1 MPLYMIKRKYLS
13 KPYPLPL
20 HTNTHSHENAH
31 INSNHTR
38 NICVCHKKVRILQ
51 TKTKCLQAFE
61 CCKPQI
67 GQSKPV
73 MSLKRHLGQNLL
85 VEGLATE
92 KITIIKTIE
101 SKIAVVFLFR
111 ARDILSNS

>member
-1 MPLYMIKRKYLS
+1 
-13 KPYPLPL
+13 
-20 HTNTHSHENAH
+20 
-31 INSNHTR
+31 
-38 NICVCHKKVRILQ
+38 
-51 TKTKCLQAFE
+51 
-61 CCKPQI
+61 
-67 GQSKPV
+67 

-111 ARDILSNS
+111 AREVLSNR

>member
-1 MPLYMIKRKYLS
+1 MAYNER
-13 KPYPLPL
+13 
-20 HTNTHSHENAH
+20 
-31 INSNHTR
+31 
-38 NICVCHKKVRILQ
+38 
-51 TKTKCLQAFE
+51 
-61 CCKPQI
+61 CKPQI

-73 MSLKRHLGQNLL
+73 VSLKRHLGQNLL